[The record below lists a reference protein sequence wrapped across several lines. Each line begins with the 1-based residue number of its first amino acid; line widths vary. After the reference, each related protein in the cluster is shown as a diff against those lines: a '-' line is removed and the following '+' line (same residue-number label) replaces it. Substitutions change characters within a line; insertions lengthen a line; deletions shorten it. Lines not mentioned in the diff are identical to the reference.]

1 MNGFPWILV
10 GIAVGLVTYALLMVA
25 VIRRTKEPRR
35 IDYRN
40 YFVMGV
46 IWLAFTPVMIL
57 LPWILHG
64 EEPSL
69 AFSFFFVMGLAYV
82 IIGLRNRDKWGKRV
96 EEPQKTRKMMIALGL
111 ALVGVLVALLFTT
124 GFFLLR

>member
-1 MNGFPWILV
+1 MNDFPWILV
-10 GIAVGLVTYALLMVA
+10 AISLGLILALLAVA
-25 VIRRTKEPRR
+25 VLRRRKEPRH

-40 YFVMGV
+40 YFVMGI

-69 AFSFFFVMGLAYV
+69 GFSFFFVMGLAYV
-82 IIGLRNRDKWGKRV
+82 IIGLRNRDKWGKKV
-96 EEPQKTRKMMIALGL
+96 EVSTTASRNMIGII
-111 ALVGVLVALLFTT
+111 GVLVLIFILGIVVLTLY
-124 GFFLLR
+124 G

>member
-10 GIAVGLVTYALLMVA
+10 SIAVGLILALLVVA
-25 VIRRTKEPRR
+25 VIRRRKEPRR

-40 YFVMGV
+40 YFVMGI

-69 AFSFFFVMGLAYV
+69 GFSFFFVMGLAYV
-82 IIGLRNRDKWGKRV
+82 IIGLRNRDKWGKKV
-96 EEPQKTRKMMIALGL
+96 EVPPTASKKMMGIIG
-111 ALVGVLVALLFTT
+111 VGVLILILGIVVFTLF
-124 GFFLLR
+124 R

>member
-1 MNGFPWILV
+1 MNDFPWILV
-10 GIAVGLVTYALLMVA
+10 AISLGLILVLLAVA
-25 VIRRTKEPRR
+25 VLRRRKEPRH

-40 YFVMGV
+40 YFVMGI

-69 AFSFFFVMGLAYV
+69 GFSFFFVMGLAYV
-82 IIGLRNRDKWGKRV
+82 IIGLRNRDKWGKKV
-96 EEPQKTRKMMIALGL
+96 EVSTTASRNMIGII
-111 ALVGVLVALLFTT
+111 GVLVLIFILGIVVLTLY
-124 GFFLLR
+124 G

>member
-1 MNGFPWILV
+1 MNGLPWILV
-10 GIAVGLVTYALLMVA
+10 GIAVGLVTLALLMVA
-25 VIRRTKEPRR
+25 IIRRRKEPRR

-40 YFVMGV
+40 YFVMGI

-69 AFSFFFVMGLAYV
+69 GFSFFFVMGLAYV
-82 IIGLRNRDKWGKRV
+82 IIGLRNRDKWGKQV
-96 EEPQKTRKMMIALGL
+96 EVPQKPRKKMIAVGL
-111 ALVGVLVALLFTT
+111 ALVVVLVALLFAT